1 MQMSE
6 HIVCNALYTN
16 GWQPLVLY
24 CYLLWFHRG
33 LLTVRPFCFLSLSFT
48 PSFQCV
54 LIYIIHQLE
63 VYRLL
68 SCCISTWTE
77 YSYMVCVCVWW
88 LSGLHS
94 GLLIEKLPQC
104 WHDVQSLFSIQQCDA
119 YPPNIIPTPVHP
131 AVMSTWLLLGGETP
145 MTRPHPSAKG
155 LGGTSGAHTHR
166 LRDMV
171 RTPAS
176 FQPGSGRLCTLAH
189 SACLMNRHPGF
200 ARQHD
205 LVRQ

>member
-1 MQMSE
+1 MVCCRLFD
-6 HIVCNALYTN
+6 IVCNTPALYQ
-16 GWQPLVLY
+16 WMVAFCSVLY
-24 CYLLWFHRG
+24 VLFYFGSIEDCSPWG
-33 LLTVRPFCFLSLSFT
+33 PAFCFLSLSFT

-77 YSYMVCVCVWW
+77 YSYMVCVCVCVWW

-131 AVMSTWLLLGGETP
+131 AVMSTWHLLGGKFP
-145 MTRPHPSAKG
+145 WPA
-155 LGGTSGAHTHR
+155 R
-166 LRDMV
+166 LQEV
-171 RTPAS
+171 AYIHWLIAPA
-176 FQPGSGRLCTLAH
+176 
-189 SACLMNRHPGF
+189 
-200 ARQHD
+200 
-205 LVRQ
+205 